1 MSYKLRLLLFME
13 RSHPVFNV
21 AKLTTVSKD
30 PIPDQHT
37 LLSPDLIIIDREKE
51 WEVKQILD
59 SYQYYR
65 IYWYLIKQ
73 NSFQLEANSW
83 KNISSIFALEKV
95 AEFYYLNPH
104 TIWFIQAADFEQIK
118 FRSIFLISSHSNQ
131 EGGMDVRG
139 PKFLDFSLYL
149 SKQSLSTPNL
159 ADFTFSYLT
168 MSLNSA
174 TVRYSPHLVI

>member
-59 SYQYYR
+59 SY
-65 IYWYLIKQ
+65 
-73 NSFQLEANSW
+73 
-83 KNISSIFALEKV
+83 
-95 AEFYYLNPH
+95 
-104 TIWFIQAADFEQIK
+104 
-118 FRSIFLISSHSNQ
+118 
-131 EGGMDVRG
+131 
-139 PKFLDFSLYL
+139 
-149 SKQSLSTPNL
+149 
-159 ADFTFSYLT
+159 
-168 MSLNSA
+168 
-174 TVRYSPHLVI
+174 